1 MDGQYSGAVALY
13 QGPPH
18 GLPPS
23 NRGSMGGPPPRGSDN
38 IQVRTRGK
46 NNYVQ
51 TRTGSVTQTMG
62 EMELQR
68 KQKRELSQA
77 TKRLKV
83 LEQIEE
89 FRE

>member
-1 MDGQYSGAVALY
+1 MKLNRAE
-13 QGPPH
+13 
-18 GLPPS
+18 LPP
-23 NRGSMGGPPPRGSDN
+23 RQSDA

-62 EMELQR
+62 EMDLQR

-89 FRE
+89 FREKKIH